1 MEIISRV
8 KCKKNV
14 SVREAKQTAH
24 QEYLTI
30 CHLLPLACTASLL
43 PITATEHHSER
54 FSWRLLAEYPASSRQ
69 VCLRHLTGI
78 SWKQTTNCI
87 R

>member
-14 SVREAKQTAH
+14 SVREAKDTAH

-54 FSWRLLAEYPASSRQ
+54 FSCQ